1 MKKLFK
7 NMEVRMDAQFENE
20 QDTLRETLEKR
31 GASRDE
37 IKVILDRRREM
48 YESDNRPRVY
58 ETVIPKDPS
67 ATKWEAGESFV
78 RYQGYG
84 VYCDGQLIGIMK
96 SAGLADLVIAAH
108 NSTSKKWNLI

>member
-1 MKKLFK
+1 
-7 NMEVRMDAQFENE
+7 MDTQFENE

-58 ETVIPKDPS
+58 ETVTLKDPS
-67 ATKWEAGESFV
+67 VAKWEAGESFV
-78 RYQGYG
+78 RFQGYG
-84 VYCDGQLIGIMK
+84 VYCDGRLIGSME
-96 SAGLADLVIAAH
+96 SAELAELVVNAH